1 MDVLTVLKSQW
12 DRIAAVVCG
21 IGGVVL
27 LVVGYQGIADSPYV
41 AEELAYLI
49 SGGLGGVFLLGIGA
63 TLYISADMHD
73 EWRKLDRIEAAV
85 LSLRSDSGASGEPGR
100 FDDIVSPVAEA
111 SRSRRAQ
118 VPAGT
123 NGGAASSER
132 AGVAQRS
139 RSQRSAPRQS
149 SVLAMPR
156 ELLNALRI
164 GGVAMSLALVALM
177 LAYWQAA
184 ETSQARPAFTATASA
199 ATVLA
204 VAGVLAVLGMVGMR
218 RRLMKRRNVLLSGFL
233 TRPVAVSPRGDNRA
247 SVGSV
252 PRMPERLLLI
262 PQGRYAHVP
271 SCAMVAGERTEAVNS
286 AALPAGV
293 TPCAICTPAAL

>member
-12 DRIAAVVCG
+12 DRIAAVACA

-73 EWRKLDRIEAAV
+73 EWRKLDRIEDAI
-85 LSLRSDSGASGEPGR
+85 LSLRDNVGNPDSPNGR
-100 FDDIVSPVAEA
+100 FDEIVEPIAEA
-111 SRSRRAQ
+111 RA
-118 VPAGT
+118 AHHRGNT
-123 NGGAASSER
+123 NSVT

-139 RSQRSAPRQS
+139 RGRQPGARPDG
-149 SVLAMPR
+149 VLAMPR

-164 GGVAMSLALVALM
+164 GGVAMSLALVALV

-184 ETSQARPAFTATASA
+184 ETSEARTAFNATASA

-218 RRLMKRRNVLLSGFL
+218 RRLMRRRNLLLSGFARRAASQRRA
-233 TRPVAVSPRGDNRA
+233 TVPVT
-247 SVGSV
+247 GSSLGS
-252 PRMPERLLLI
+252 RMPERLLVI
-262 PQGRYAHVP
+262 PEGRYAHVP
-271 SCAMVAGERTEAVNS
+271 TCAMVAGERTESVPS
-286 AALPAGV
+286 SALPDGIL
-293 TPCAICTPAAL
+293 PCAICTPAAL